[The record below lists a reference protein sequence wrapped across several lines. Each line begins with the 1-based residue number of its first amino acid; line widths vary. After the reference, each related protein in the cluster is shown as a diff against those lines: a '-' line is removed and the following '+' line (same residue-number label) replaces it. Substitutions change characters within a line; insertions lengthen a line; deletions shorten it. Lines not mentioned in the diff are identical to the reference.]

1 MVNKKKL
8 KQRKKA
14 AAECGG
20 AVTAAITNE
29 QLPPISDET
38 FGACKALQDE
48 EMEVLEAIYGDD
60 YAERKSI
67 KGFPSFAITVS
78 KQGETLSSN
87 GSGDIQGVAT
97 VTLRFQLRKGYPIRE
112 FPDVDVESSDGL
124 TTTEVANLEEE
135 LQAMGR
141 EKLKLREGAVM
152 VHDMVVAAEEFLL
165 RHIKDQRSFF
175 DQMVKRHQ
183 KQAERDAEELRRTR
197 ELEQEQAMHE
207 EQQMRK
213 VIQADIEKKA
223 KIQKHKGG
231 NGHAHPPVTAVDVT
245 AMTARMAGAGRYNS
259 SDESSSGNSDG
270 SSSFGESDSESR
282 AHPSTSRYLND
293 FKEDKVLGRG
303 GGGEV
308 LKVQNRLDRQWYA
321 VKRIKLDSND
331 PTMKKKLLREV
342 KTISRLQHRHI
353 VRYFQ
358 AWIEGSDRQGG
369 DDTGEGS
376 DDNDGWSDDE
386 TSEFMSSSGSE
397 EEDDWLGHSRSRH
410 HSTSAAVATKPRASS
425 RAAML
430 HDDGSSS
437 SSDENESNSDAK
449 DMTDAWEWTVDAQ
462 AREAM
467 LHHHYNG
474 PSPPRKPKKAN
485 EKLFIQMEYCGGN
498 TLRDVIDQMSL
509 WKSEDK
515 VWTLFRQI
523 LEAIAYIHSEGVIH
537 RDIKPPN
544 IFLDAEGTVKLGDFG
559 LATKPPKDIQ
569 DRKPDEDDDEA
580 ILDHVPSLNVNH
592 LKDIPTYDSIS
603 RDTPGAYEDGMHDMT
618 VSYESL
624 NITAGVGTAFYRA
637 PEQEKE
643 GQRYNQKADMFSLGI
658 LFFEMWSP
666 PFTTLMER
674 AEALM
679 DLRQRNQCPPHW
691 KAPPNVQTI
700 VHWLCSP
707 NPNNRPSAAE
717 LLASNLLP
725 PKMEVEEKYLK
736 EALQTLA
743 NPKGHFFGQM
753 MQALFVQEPVDHVDY
768 TFDGVHRHKTSA
780 LYSEGHGRVFVQRHL
795 QTVFEQHGAVE
806 LTTPLLMPKRASC
819 ALHVNRCALLDAAGV
834 TVMLPFDF
842 TEPLARF
849 LARNNV
855 TQLKRF
861 HFGRVFRKSVSG
873 GHPREIFEADF
884 DLVWDEKHT
893 GRIMELEVLN
903 VVRQSLDSL
912 GLLATSFVRLS
923 DARLSRGMLDIC
935 DVPLASRRDVLK
947 WLSQES
953 NLPSV
958 PTSRWKFVVRKMTD
972 VSISES
978 SCELLKHF
986 FHLPPDPVVALAS
999 IESFLML
1006 TMSQLGHHDFASSTT
1021 RSAFSNKTKREHK
1034 RDAQLKKSIHDAL
1047 LGLQN
1052 LRALFLD
1059 LKNTVSLRLDL
1070 GLRQE
1075 AYTTGLMFQV
1085 VNNQNE
1091 IMAEGGRYDALV
1103 IKYRLPAARMQLPTV
1118 RAVGVRFSVDRM
1130 VGCLARPQVEQPLIL
1145 VCSDPAML
1153 HSRLEVA
1160 TLLWQSGLTAEL
1172 WHPDTKDLEEYCT
1185 IIGAHWMVLV
1195 KKHLLHEKRA
1205 VKVRSIKH
1213 YDGDVTVPITSLA
1226 YYFFEHHPTV
1236 ASLHRPR
1243 SGSMAMAAGG
1253 GSGGVD
1259 KSGGN
1264 DKDGPTVK
1272 LNVKVI
1278 DPKQNQKD
1286 KQRQKQDV
1294 GHVERQVSKWLS
1306 SFLVPSAS
1314 NEPTKVLSVDVPF
1327 GVLRDFGSRFMDD
1340 RSTAVE
1346 SLANSRY
1353 KKVLKLVVDEIADLE
1368 SSDYWRGKR
1377 EKYVLLHSSCDDRY
1391 DMLSISDPTSFK
1403 SHPHRR

>member
-1 MVNKKKL
+1 MGNKKQN
-8 KQRKKA
+8 QRKKA
-14 AAECGG
+14 AATGECGRP
-20 AVTAAITNE
+20 AASASPAE
-29 QLPPISDET
+29 HALPISEATLD
-38 FGACKALQDE
+38 ACKAMQDE
-48 EMEVLEAIYGDD
+48 EMEVLQAIYGDD
-60 YAERKSI
+60 YSERKSI
-67 KGFPSFAITVS
+67 KGFPSFAISIS

-97 VTLRFQLRKGYPIRE
+97 VSLRLQLRRGYPVADV
-112 FPDVDVESSDGL
+112 PDVDVESSDGL
-124 TTTEVANLEEE
+124 TDSEVATLEEM
-135 LQAMGR
+135 LQDLSR
-141 EKLKLREGAVM
+141 EKLKLGEGAVM
-152 VHDMVVAAEEFLL
+152 VHDLIVATEEFLL

-183 KQAERDAEELRRTR
+183 KQAERDAEEHRRTKA
-197 ELEQEQAMHE
+197 LEQEQAMHE
-207 EQQMRK
+207 EQQMQK

-223 KIQKHKGG
+223 KMKHRGG
-231 NGHAHPPVTAVDVT
+231 QQHHHQPPTATAVDHATSVRTT
-245 AMTARMAGAGRYNS
+245 AAGRYDS
-259 SDESSSGNSDG
+259 SDESSSGSSDG
-270 SSSFGESDSESR
+270 SFGDSDSDSR
-282 AHPSTSRYLND
+282 VVPAQHSTSRYWND

-331 PTMKKKLLREV
+331 PTMKKKILREANV
-342 KTISRLQHRHI
+342 HQHHN
-353 VRYFQ
+353 
-358 AWIEGSDRQGG
+358 GG
-369 DDTGEGS
+369 P
-376 DDNDGWSDDE
+376 
-386 TSEFMSSSGSE
+386 
-397 EEDDWLGHSRSRH
+397 
-410 HSTSAAVATKPRASS
+410 VA
-425 RAAML
+425 
-430 HDDGSSS
+430 G
-437 SSDENESNSDAK
+437 
-449 DMTDAWEWTVDAQ
+449 
-462 AREAM
+462 
-467 LHHHYNG
+467 G
-474 PSPPRKPKKAN
+474 PRKPKKTTN

-498 TLRDVIDQMSL
+498 TLRDVIDQLSL

-559 LATKPPKDIQ
+559 LATKPPKDV
-569 DRKPDEDDDEA
+569 REGSHDDDDDDA

-592 LKDIPTYDSIS
+592 LTDIPTYESIS
-603 RDTPGAYEDGMHDMT
+603 RDQAVEDDHDGGVQDLT

-679 DLRQRNQCPPHW
+679 DVRQRNQCPSQW
-691 KAPPNVQTI
+691 KAPANVQTI
-700 VHWLCSP
+700 VHWLCAP
-707 NPNNRPSAAE
+707 NPSNRPSAAE

-768 TFDGVHRHKTSA
+768 TFDGVHKHKAMA
-780 LYSEGHGRVFVQRHL
+780 LYAEGHGRVFVQRHL
-795 QTVFEQHGAVE
+795 QAVFEQHGAVE

-855 TQLKRF
+855 SQLKRF
-861 HFGRVFRKSVSG
+861 HFGRVFRKNVSG

-893 GRIMELEVLN
+893 GRVMELEVLH
-903 VVRQSLDSL
+903 VVRQSLESV
-912 GLLATSFVRLS
+912 GLLGTSYVRLS
-923 DARLSRGMLDIC
+923 DARLSRGMLDLC
-935 DVPLASRRDVLK
+935 DVPLATRRDVLK

-958 PTSRWKFVVRKMTD
+958 PTSRWKFVVRKMAD
-972 VSISES
+972 VSISDA
-978 SCELLKHF
+978 SCDLLKHF
-986 FHLPPDPVVALAS
+986 FHLPPDPLAALAS
-999 IESFLML
+999 IESFLVL
-1006 TMSQLGHHDFASSTT
+1006 TMNQLGHHDFATSSD
-1021 RSAFSNKTKREHK
+1021 AFTSNKTKREQK

-1052 LRALFLD
+1052 LRALFVD
-1059 LKNTVSLRLDL
+1059 LKSAVALRLDL

-1075 AYTTGLMFQV
+1075 AYTSGLMFQV
-1085 VNNQNE
+1085 VNSQNE

-1103 IKYRLPAARMQLPTV
+1103 VKYRLPAARIQLPTV

-1130 VGCLARPQVEQPLIL
+1130 VSCLARPQVESPLIL

-1160 TLLWQSGLTAEL
+1160 TLLWQSGLTAEF

-1185 IIGAHWMVLV
+1185 MIGAHWMVLV
-1195 KKHLLHEKRA
+1195 KKHLLTEKRA

-1226 YYFFEHHPTV
+1226 YFFSEHHP
-1236 ASLHRPR
+1236 SSSSGLHRPR
-1243 SGSMAMAAGG
+1243 SGSMATSLSCAGGASSGGGGGGG
-1253 GSGGVD
+1253 GSADMKNGGF
-1259 KSGGN
+1259 
-1264 DKDGPTVK
+1264 DKDAPTVK
-1272 LNVKVI
+1272 LNVKVV

-1286 KQRQKQDV
+1286 KHRQKQDV

-1306 SFLVPSAS
+1306 SFLLPNAS
-1314 NEPTKVLSVDVPF
+1314 HEPTKVLSVDVPF
-1327 GVLRDFGSRFMDD
+1327 AVLRDFGSRFMED
-1340 RSTAVE
+1340 RGTAVDVVG
-1346 SLANSRY
+1346 NPRF
-1353 KKVLKLVVDEIADLE
+1353 KKVLKLVVDEIAELE
-1368 SSDYWRGKR
+1368 GADYWRGKR

-1391 DMLSISDPTSFK
+1391 DMLSITELSSK
-1403 SHPHRR
+1403 NHHHNRR